1 MTTNRVSGLAPDAA
15 GNGRQQWMKVLAG
28 AGERL
33 SDYGEALRR
42 VEHRFIRPA
51 EIGMV
56 MVRGRMGARGAPF
69 NLGEMTVTRCVVQL
83 ADGRHGHSYVAGR
96 SKQQAELA
104 ALADAQLQGDG
115 QAHWMESLIEPLR
128 REQEARRAAKEAE
141 SAATKV
147 DFVTMVRGEDE

>member
-1 MTTNRVSGLAPDAA
+1 
-15 GNGRQQWMKVLAG
+15 MKVLAG
-28 AGERL
+28 AGSRL
-33 SDYGEALRR
+33 LDYSEDLRR

-56 MVRGRMGARGAPF
+56 MVRGRIGGDGAPF

-104 ALADAQLQGDG
+104 ALADAHLQGDA
-115 QAHWMESLIEPLR
+115 QREWMERLIEPLQ
-128 REQEARRAAKEAE
+128 REQDRSRAAKEAE

>member
-1 MTTNRVSGLAPDAA
+1 MNSVSGRADDAA
-15 GNGRQQWMKVLAG
+15 LQRRQAWMKVLAC
-28 AGERL
+28 AGQHL
-33 SDYGEALRR
+33 SDYNEDLRR

-51 EIGMV
+51 ETGMV
-56 MVRGRMGARGAPF
+56 MVRGRMGSDGAPF

-96 SKQQAELA
+96 SKRQAELA

-115 QAHWMESLIEPLR
+115 QAHWVRHLIEPLR
-128 REQEARRAAKEAE
+128 QMQAAQRAAKEAE

>member
-1 MTTNRVSGLAPDAA
+1 MSNRPARPETDPGRER
-15 GNGRQQWMKVLAG
+15 RQQWMKVLAG
-28 AGERL
+28 AGSRL
-33 SDYGEALRR
+33 LDYSEDLRR

-56 MVRGRMGARGAPF
+56 MVRGRIGGDGAPF

-104 ALADAQLQGDG
+104 ALADAHLQGDA
-115 QAHWMESLIEPLR
+115 QREWMERLIEPLQ
-128 REQEARRAAKEAE
+128 REQDRSRAAKEAE